1 MRFLKSIFFL
11 ALLASLPA
19 CKSNQATSSS
29 PKTILSPPPIA
40 IALGPKDEA
49 PVQRF
54 NESGEFKVLDKKS
67 DGLSVVVYQAEESQ

>member
-1 MRFLKSIFFL
+1 MRILKSIFFL

-29 PKTILSPPPIA
+29 QKTLSPPPIA

-54 NESGEFKVLDKKS
+54 NETGEFKVLDKKS
-67 DGLSVVVYQAEESQ
+67 DGLPVVIYQAEESQ